1 MKRRYD
7 NYDYDEAYQYELNKE
22 IEKAAK
28 EQFRKENPLVDD
40 FEEQWKEQQE
50 KLEEWEY
57 EKLLKEGRVN
67 CLYRTSTI
75 KCRNIKSG
83 KEFAEVMIY
92 PSFCNRKDMPRTRKK
107 RETKQAQKNLND
119 KNARRNLIRLANINF
134 GAGDIWATFG
144 WDDEHIPDSK
154 DRAKK
159 DVTNF
164 IKRVNRK
171 RKKQGLENIKYIY
184 VLAIDNYTRPHFHI
198 LMSGDGIDRDELE
211 EMWGKC
217 KRPNTRRVKPD
228 ENFGLIGL
236 AEYISRNPHGTKR
249 WHSSKNLERVPE
261 PTRSYSKFK
270 KRKVER
276 MAKNYE
282 VLKQNIEKEYMKYRM
297 LDAEVRYNKIT
308 AAFYIYA
315 RMVRD

>member
-75 KCRNIKSG
+75 KCRNVKSG

-92 PSFCNRKDMPRTRKK
+92 PSFCNCKDMPRTRKK

-134 GAGDIWATFG
+134 GAGDIWATLG

-228 ENFGLIGL
+228 EDFGLAGL

-249 WHSSKNLERVPE
+249 WHSSKNLERVTE
-261 PTRSYSKFK
+261 ETRSYSKFK

-282 VLKQNIEKEYMKYRM
+282 VLKQNIEKEYVKYRM